1 MCGHVIMQQAH
12 QPSREPLPA
21 ILHTGSVGC
30 CIPQAA
36 SQQTASIQLQISEIA
51 CSGIDDRFL
60 HALLAAAQCCMLL
73 NTVHMHLPH
82 KCCSIGTTTY
92 PIPPEACA
100 LKYAC
105 QACMMK
111 ALWHGASTTKVHSR
125 GTKRE
130 CIPARPSGHL
140 PEASTAVARL
150 FGLGSSH

>member
-1 MCGHVIMQQAH
+1 MRRCDLVVMQQGH

-100 LKYAC
+100 LKYAS
-105 QACMMK
+105 QACIVK
-111 ALWHGASTTKVHSR
+111 ALWRALLRCRK
-125 GTKRE
+125 E
-130 CIPARPSGHL
+130 AQSGNSYRRDHL
-140 PEASTAVARL
+140 DAFRKL
-150 FGLGSSH
+150 QLR